1 MRSELLKVR
10 SMPTPRWTLIAL
22 LVCLAL
28 GIGASVAWGVGED
41 AVALDLAVS
50 FPTFVG
56 SLVFGVWMA
65 GVEFGQDTLRRT
77 LAADPGRLRM
87 VFSKLAVA
95 LIVIVVTTVG
105 LMVAGGVLF
114 DLAGSSHPESID
126 PGQAAR
132 MIASTLLSNLI
143 VAVIGMGLTLLT
155 RSMAGGLTITL
166 IFFFVLD
173 TALSFAPK
181 VGDYSLGTV
190 TGDLDSA
197 IRGTDEVA
205 FGGSTTHE
213 PAIAALLTFAWLAVL
228 FGAGIMRTLRS
239 DVK

>member
-22 LVCLAL
+22 LGCLVL
-28 GIGASVAWGVGED
+28 GIGCSVAWGVGED
-41 AVALDLAVS
+41 AVVLDLAVGL
-50 FPTFVG
+50 PTFVG

-77 LAADPGRLRM
+77 LAADPGRLRL
-87 VFSKLAVA
+87 VLSKLAVA
-95 LIVIVVTTVG
+95 LIVIAVTTVG
-105 LMVAGGVLF
+105 LMAVGGALF
-114 DLAGSSHPESID
+114 ELAGLSHSYSID
-126 PGQAAR
+126 LEQAAR
-132 MIASTLLSNLI
+132 MTASTLISNLI

-166 IFFFVLD
+166 VFFFVLD
-173 TALSFAPK
+173 TAFSFAPK
-181 VGDYSLGTV
+181 VGEYSLGTV

-213 PAIAALLTFAWLAVL
+213 PAIAALLTVAWLAIL
-228 FGAGIMRTLRS
+228 FGAGILRTLRS